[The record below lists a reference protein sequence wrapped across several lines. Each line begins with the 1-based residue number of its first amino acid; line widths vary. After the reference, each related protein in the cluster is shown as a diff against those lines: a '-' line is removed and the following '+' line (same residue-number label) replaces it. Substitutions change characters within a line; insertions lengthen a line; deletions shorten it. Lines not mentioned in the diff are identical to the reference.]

1 MVSHAHFHLTCGA
14 QSEPMPARSGA
25 SKSYVCQLS
34 NELLR
39 KIVGA
44 QDPSLQ
50 RLQCS
55 FTALAADNAS
65 AKQFKDRDNAAQ
77 WCA

>member
-1 MVSHAHFHLTCGA
+1 
-14 QSEPMPARSGA
+14 MPALSGA
-25 SKSYVCQLS
+25 SESCVRQLS

-39 KIVGA
+39 EIVGA

-65 AKQFKDRDNAAQ
+65 AKQFKDRHNAAQ
-77 WCA
+77 WCV